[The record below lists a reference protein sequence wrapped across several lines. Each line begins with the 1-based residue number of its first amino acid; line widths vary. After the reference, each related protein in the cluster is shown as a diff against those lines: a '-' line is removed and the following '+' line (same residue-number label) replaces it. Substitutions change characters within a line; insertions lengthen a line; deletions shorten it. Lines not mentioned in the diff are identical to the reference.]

1 MTLLERAGDFYA
13 ALVAE
18 RKPHDPAVLQ
28 FRTFLVQQF
37 QQAGM
42 QIADKVDRARRDGTP
57 IQPIL
62 VVGKAVKPLK
72 TSEPAYAKGFKPSA
86 DSAAATANDGK
97 AKFRVFEH
105 PAEGSGKPKAPL
117 GSRDMLGKI
126 RGRFQDQPEAP
137 TETELDDEPNTSVQ
151 PAISPAGGN
160 TKAASTTKANGGA
173 VAAAGKPASGKF
185 TSGQKEEIASMQP
198 SVVVKHYSKEQIV
211 AFFDTNGVK
220 YNPEASHRQL
230 AATLVGHLK
239 RKG

>member
-13 ALVAE
+13 ALVSE

-42 QIADKVDRARRDGTP
+42 QAADKVDRARRDGTP

-62 VVGKAVKPLK
+62 VAGKAAKPLK
-72 TSEPAYAKGFKPSA
+72 TSEPAYAKGYKPSA
-86 DSAAATANDGK
+86 DASAAAANDGK

-117 GSRDMLGKI
+117 GGREILGKI
-126 RGRFQDQPEAP
+126 RGRFQDQPVQ
-137 TETELDDEPNTSVQ
+137 TETELDDDLDTSAQQ
-151 PAISPAGGN
+151 PISQAGGN
-160 TKAASTTKANGGA
+160 TKAVSTIKEGGKAAAA
-173 VAAAGKPASGKF
+173 VAKPASGKF
-185 TSGQKEEIASMQP
+185 TTGQKEEISGMQP
-198 SVVVKHYSKEQIV
+198 SVVVKHYSKEHIV
-211 AFFDTNGVK
+211 AFFDANGVK